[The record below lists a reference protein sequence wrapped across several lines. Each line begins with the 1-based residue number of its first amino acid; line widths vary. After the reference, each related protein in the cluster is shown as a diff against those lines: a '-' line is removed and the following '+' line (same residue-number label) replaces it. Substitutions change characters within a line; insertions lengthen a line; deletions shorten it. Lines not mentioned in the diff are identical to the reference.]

1 MRAAL
6 RFFLWH
12 CLIIKRHFWKHTSK
26 RPRIFAQEPGDSQVS
41 GHCGENKHRKLA
53 LLVVLILKISTW
65 ANSPWVGKGPPC
77 QSLEGDGAAKAWCCP
92 LVLVLESQCTGHV
105 CLKFVMSNSFNVWGP
120 LANESIPLKH
130 VLGWGEG
137 RGGSQRGWCGLEF
150 SAYNLLKSQ
159 ASSVM

>member
-1 MRAAL
+1 MTSRRMRAVL

-12 CLIIKRHFWKHTSK
+12 CLIIKWTSSRVFENTSK

-53 LLVVLILKISTW
+53 VLVGLILKLSTW

-77 QSLEGDGAAKAWCCP
+77 QSLEGEGAEKAWCCP
-92 LVLVLESQCTGHV
+92 LVLLWESQCTGHV

-120 LANESIPLKH
+120 SANDSIPLKH
-130 VLGWGEG
+130 VLGWRGGEG
-137 RGGSQRGWCGLEF
+137 R
-150 SAYNLLKSQ
+150 KSEG
-159 ASSVM
+159 VMWPWILCL